1 MFGQCWCSTGGFF
14 ASEGGSRHR
23 GFTIVLNQG
32 KGRGVRRSCLDC
44 TVLLSQA
51 DGPLAV
57 TDLTAGVLYRAG
69 AETPQSEP
77 IFGEGMRRTTF
88 Q

>member
-1 MFGQCWCSTGGFF
+1 MPKYPLIRDILGDLRATFFVWEMLVLDRRVF

-57 TDLTAGVLYRAG
+57 TDLTAGVFV
-69 AETPQSEP
+69 QS
-77 IFGEGMRRTTF
+77 
-88 Q
+88 